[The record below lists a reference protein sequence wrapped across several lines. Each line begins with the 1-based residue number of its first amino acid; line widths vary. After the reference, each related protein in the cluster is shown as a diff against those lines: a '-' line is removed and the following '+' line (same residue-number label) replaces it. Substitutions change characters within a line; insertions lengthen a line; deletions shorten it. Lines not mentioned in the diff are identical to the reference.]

1 MQVLAPSDTEVGS
14 TPFRIRFVGYSTN
27 YRELNA
33 STVNTVANLNFM
45 RAPRVQLSEKGEGMF
60 RLSASLL
67 YVGELKSGEPDG
79 KGTVYDLAT
88 RLAVYEGSFKNGV
101 YGGRGKRY
109 SHGELVEEGDF
120 ANGLLTSGIRH
131 LPNGLLQC
139 GAFVNDELY
148 GMGRLVFPNGFF
160 VSGYFSG
167 SKNANLGNQPFL
179 AAIPSAKNAKKFVIG
194 VAPLKGTSF
203 FFEQGVF
210 ILDRESLGYLFY
222 YNGDVFV
229 GEVAGATP
237 RNGVMYKFS
246 GVEFM
251 KMAVGSKEVGTTY
264 KEPKIRVEQ
273 EFKYF
278 EMIWSVC
285 WRLRGWREDV

>member
-1 MQVLAPSDTEVGS
+1 
-14 TPFRIRFVGYSTN
+14 
-27 YRELNA
+27 
-33 STVNTVANLNFM
+33 
-45 RAPRVQLSEKGEGMF
+45 MF
-60 RLSASLL
+60 RLSSSLL
-67 YVGELKSGEPDG
+67 YVGELMGGEPDG

-88 RLAVYEGSFKNGV
+88 RLAVYDGLFKNGV
-101 YGGRGKRY
+101 YSGRGKRY
-109 SHGELVEEGDF
+109 SHGKLVEEGDF

-139 GAFVNDELY
+139 GSFVNDELC

-167 SKNANLGNQPFL
+167 TKNAGLASQAFL
-179 AAIPSAKNAKKFVIG
+179 AAIPSAKNAKKLVIG
-194 VAPLKGTSF
+194 VEPLKGKSF

-210 ILDRESLGYLFY
+210 ISDRESLGYVFY

-237 RNGVMYKFS
+237 RKGVMFKFT

-251 KMAVGSKEVGTTY
+251 KMTVGSKEPGTTY
-264 KEPKIRVEQ
+264 KEPKIHVEQ

-285 WRLRGWREDV
+285 WRFFKREREGCGFMGWNDGRGNGMDDGKKGGKE